1 MDYFKEQDKFVTDM
15 VNAYKTGKLSSE
27 FAPYIQWKAGNNLFS
42 KEQAFAM
49 LNSASDLLDK
59 MFDEI
64 DADEELRS
72 YLDGIGYELTNIL
85 PLLK

>member
-1 MDYFKEQDKFVTDM
+1 MDYFKEQDKFVTDL

-27 FAPYIQWKAGNNLFS
+27 FAPYIQWKTGSNLFS

-49 LNSASDLLDK
+49 LDTASDLLDK
-59 MFDEI
+59 MFD
-64 DADEELRS
+64 DANADEELRS
-72 YLDGIGYELTNIL
+72 YLEGIDYEVTNIL